1 MRLSELLHSTPE
13 PLWHLVK
20 QCGVDHAVMIL
31 DGAEQESRWL
41 RAADR
46 PAPEVVDGDDVPW
59 SESRLRTLQQQVAGY
74 GMSIAAIE
82 DTPPMD
88 RIRLG
93 LPGRDQD
100 IDAVLVQIA
109 AMGRLGIPVLCYN
122 WMAITSWARTD
133 VGVPLRGGALSSG
146 FSQRAADRLPALA
159 EPGEITGEQLWDAL
173 QYFLNAAVP
182 AAEQAGVRLSLHPDD
197 PPLPSMRGVPR
208 IVSSIDAYR
217 RVLALYPSPN
227 NAITLCQGNFA
238 LMTDELPSVIREFGG
253 QHAVAF
259 VHFRDVRGTAA
270 DFIETFHDEGQNDLE
285 ACMRA
290 YAEVGFDGPM
300 RPDHVPTLFGES
312 NERPGYATLGRL
324 YALGYL
330 RALQQVAYGRGQV

>member
-1 MRLSELLHSTPE
+1 MKLSELLNSRPE
-13 PLWHLVK
+13 PLWNLVK

-31 DGAEQESRWL
+31 AGAEQEARWL
-41 RAADR
+41 RSADQAVPVPAAG
-46 PAPEVVDGDDVPW
+46 GDAPW
-59 SESRLRTLQQQVAGY
+59 SEPRLHQLQQEVGEY
-74 GMSIAAIE
+74 GMRIAAIE

-93 LPGRDQD
+93 LAGRDQD

-122 WMAITSWARTD
+122 WMAVTSWARTD
-133 VGVPLRGGALSSG
+133 VTVPLRGGALSSG
-146 FSQRAADRLPALA
+146 YSERAAAALPSLV
-159 EPGEITGEQLWDAL
+159 EPGEITADQLWSAL
-173 QYFLNAAVP
+173 EYFLAATVP
-182 AAEQAGVRLSLHPDD
+182 AAEEAGVRLSLHPDD
-197 PPLPSMRGVPR
+197 PPLPAMRGVPR
-208 IVSSIDAYR
+208 IINSIEAYR
-217 RVLALYPSPN
+217 RVLALRQSPS

-238 LMTDELPSVIREFGG
+238 LMTDELPSVIREFG
-253 QHAVAF
+253 QQDAVAF
-259 VHFRDVRGTAA
+259 VHFRDVLGTAD

-312 NERPGYATLGRL
+312 NDRPGYATLGRL
-324 YALGYL
+324 YAIGYL
-330 RALQQVAYGRGQV
+330 RALQQVAYGRRS